1 MVIAGAKARLLL
13 QGCSSAGRASVSKT
27 EGHGFESCHPCQGR
41 FQHDIREL
49 NVCYMRC
56 VEAAHAPESPFLNR
70 SNPIFSGTGKV
81 VRAFLAADGLF
92 KEDDYVEP
100 YLSQQPP

>member
-1 MVIAGAKARLLL
+1 
-13 QGCSSAGRASVSKT
+13 
-27 EGHGFESCHPCQGR
+27 
-41 FQHDIREL
+41 
-49 NVCYMRC
+49 MRC